1 MTQDEDF
8 KIFKSCEIV
17 EEDFVLKVKAVF
29 SDEFQEWLYYWL
41 GEEIKEILTN
51 DGVIDGG

>member
-1 MTQDEDF
+1 MSSDNKDF
-8 KIFKSCEIV
+8 KIFKSCEII

-41 GEEIKEILTN
+41 GEEIRETLIKCDNE
-51 DGVIDGG
+51 

>member
-8 KIFKSCEIV
+8 KIFKSVEII
-17 EEDFVLKVKAVF
+17 EENSVLKVEAIF

-41 GEEIKEILTN
+41 GEEIREIM
-51 DGVIDGG
+51 VRK